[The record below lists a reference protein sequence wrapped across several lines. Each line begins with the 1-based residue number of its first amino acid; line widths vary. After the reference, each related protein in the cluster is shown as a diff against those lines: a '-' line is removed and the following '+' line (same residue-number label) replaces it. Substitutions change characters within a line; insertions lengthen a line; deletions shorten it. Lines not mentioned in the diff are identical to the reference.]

1 MQRNLYCATMDGI
14 EAKVVEVEV
23 SFTRT
28 LPAFQITGLA
38 GNAIQEAKQR
48 VQSSLLINGFKFPPL
63 KITLNLSPADLPK
76 QGSFYD
82 LPIALAI
89 VMGEDKETQAKASL
103 ENEGKE
109 EQNPIQD
116 EEGQW
121 FAFGELGL
129 DGRVKNTNS
138 IYPLILSLL
147 SKTQFQEAFFLLPK
161 EAKDFYSKIPQLK
174 AYYIDTLKEG
184 VDILKDTNKM
194 DLEKSSPLEFEN
206 FEILGEKFYY
216 SCKFPL
222 DFSDVIGQE
231 RAKRA
236 ALISASGFHNILYEG
251 SAGSGKS
258 MIAKRIPFILPPLKL
273 EEILQIASHTLKLSP
288 YRPFKSPHNSAT
300 KAAILG
306 SAIAN
311 SIKFGEIAQA
321 HLGVLFFDE
330 LPHFPKSILESLR
343 EPLQNYEFCISRLH
357 AKVVCQTNFMFIGAM
372 NPCPCGNLLNPK
384 KSCRCTDREIS
395 SYKNKISEPFWDR
408 MDLVVQMQEGDT
420 SKAKMDSKS
429 MQDFVIKAF
438 KMQKQRGQNCFN
450 SRLEGEELE
459 QFCILD
465 TEAKKAF
472 ALAQERFSLSLR
484 SKAKVLRVS
493 RSIAD
498 LEGSQLIKKEH
509 LLEALSFR
517 KID

>member
-1 MQRNLYCATMDGI
+1 MSKNLYCATMEGI

-23 SFTRT
+23 SFTKA
-28 LPAFQITGLA
+28 LPSFQITGLA

-48 VQSSLLINGFKFPPL
+48 VQSSLLINEFKFPPL

-82 LPIALAI
+82 LSIALAI
-89 VMGEDKETQAKASL
+89 VLGEDKESKIKQSL
-103 ENEGKE
+103 EETTNNESKKAQVRE
-109 EQNPIQD
+109 
-116 EEGQW
+116 QW

-129 DGRVKNTNS
+129 DGRVKNTDS

-147 SKTQFQEAFFLLPK
+147 SKTQYQEAFFLLPK
-161 EAKDFYSKIPQLK
+161 EAKEFYSKIPHLK
-174 AYYIDTLKEG
+174 AYYIETLQEG
-184 VDILKDTNKM
+184 VEILK
-194 DLEKSSPLEFEN
+194 SPSEAKLGDESHLEFEN
-206 FEILGEKFYY
+206 FEILGERFYY
-216 SCKFPL
+216 LCEFPL
-222 DFSDVIGQE
+222 DFSEVIGQE

-236 ALISASGFHNILYEG
+236 ALISACGFHNILYEG

-288 YRPFKSPHNSAT
+288 YRPFISPHNSAT

-311 SIKFGEIAQA
+311 SIKFGEIARA
-321 HLGVLFFDE
+321 NLGVLFFDE
-330 LPHFPKSILESLR
+330 LPHFSKNILESLR

-357 AKVVCQTNFMFIGAM
+357 AKVTTPTNFMFVGAM

-384 KSCRCTDREIS
+384 KSCRCTEKEINA
-395 SYKNKISEPFWDR
+395 YKNKISEPFWDR
-408 MDLVVQMQEGDT
+408 IDLVVQMQEGDESKDRIT
-420 SKAKMDSKS
+420 SKSL
-429 MQDFVIKAF
+429 QEQVLRAF
-438 KMQKQRGQNCFN
+438 KRQKQRGQSCFN
-450 SRLEGEELE
+450 SRLEGEEFE
-459 QFCILD
+459 RFCRLD
-465 TEAKKAF
+465 TEGEKIMQM
-472 ALAQERFSLSLR
+472 AQERFLLSLR
-484 SKAKVLRVS
+484 SRAKVLRVA

-498 LEGSQLIKKEH
+498 LDGSISINKEH

-517 KID
+517 KIN